1 MTTLVILRF
10 LGIFA
15 AYTGVTLALPAL
27 MFRRILRG
35 RSLAEQFLMCYTFGN
50 FYIINI
56 VFLLQLLHISNFF
69 MLAGLTVVLSIVI
82 GGRVNRI
89 PLKQQAGN
97 TWHLFGKL
105 LRGRMKL
112 KSAIFLFL
120 GKCAEGIKRLVKFFY
135 RHIVKNPIQSMLL
148 LGIGVCLCWIYGRQ
162 IILVYGYRA
171 SDIPVHMSWIN
182 EMSRGKIFA
191 KGVYPFGFHCM
202 IYYLHAVFRFDT
214 YVILCQFFFAQVIF
228 MHLVLLAM
236 LKQLCKTKYIPY
248 IGTFVFLL
256 GNFWSGQ
263 TYSRFYATLPQEF
276 GMIFVIPS
284 IYFLIRFFQI
294 PKQKLADKE
303 TRLTL
308 QCFAMA
314 FSLTLAI
321 HFYGTMIAGLCCIG
335 IACGF
340 CFRFLRKEYFRRIMF
355 TGICSVFLAVLPMG
369 IAFATG
375 TPLQG
380 SLGWG
385 LSVINGGKS
394 SSSTE
399 TEAETDEAETLE
411 VSTGDDKNTVR
422 VVKPDGTVMEI
433 DVSDLPSAQENES
446 GGQTQTK
453 TTAPAVPKV
462 SFGEKIRKI
471 PGKAKNALSEMSSRI
486 LEFIIKLDVKNIGY
500 MILASFALLLLL
512 GFIFCVFRQPGYGA
526 MLMSMGF
533 CMWIVT
539 ILLCA
544 NVFGLPPLMDG
555 ARCSIYY
562 VYLLSAA
569 LTALADGLLYM
580 VLPLRKLRLVRNAVS
595 LAVAA
600 AVLMGMFQ
608 NHMIK
613 QSDFSSGFVMNGAIT
628 CLSNIIHENED
639 KTWTIVSAND
649 ETQMGLDHGWHYE
662 TITFL
667 RGMET
672 LEKNTKVIIPT
683 KTVYFFI
690 EKIPGDYAVSYAKSG
705 QSISRKGASRSLP
718 NVGGIGMYQGEGRW
732 IVMSRMYYWAQA
744 FMELY
749 PNEMKVYYEDNKF
762 ICYKIEQNMYH
773 QYNFAIDYRYNQN
786 KMQDE
791 TAEDT
796 QDETQLQSDA
806 SEETQREATNETQ
819 QQSDASGKQEAGK

>member
-15 AYTGVTLALPAL
+15 AYMGVTLALPAL

-56 VFLLQLLHISNFF
+56 VFLLQLLHISNFLT
-69 MLAGLTVVLSIVI
+69 LAGLTAVLSIVI

-120 GKCAEGIKRLVKFFY
+120 GKCAEGIKRLAKFFY

-191 KGVYPFGFHCM
+191 KGVYPFGFHCI

-236 LKQLCKTKYIPY
+236 MKQLCKTKYIPY

-294 PKQKLADKE
+294 PKQKLANKE

-308 QCFAMA
+308 QCFAMT

-399 TEAETDEAETLE
+399 TEADEAETLE

-446 GGQTQTK
+446 GGQTQTE

-512 GFIFCVFRQPGYGA
+512 GLVFCIFRQPGYGA

-544 NVFGLPPLMDG
+544 GVFGLPPLMDG

-613 QSDFSSGFVMNGAIT
+613 QSDFSSGFVMNGVIT

-649 ETQMGLDHGWHYE
+649 ETQMGVDHGWHYE

-690 EKIPGDYAVSYAKSG
+690 EKIPLDYSVTYDKSG

-773 QYNFAIDYRYNQN
+773 QYDFAIDYRYNQN

-796 QDETQLQSDA
+796 QDETQQQS
-806 SEETQREATNETQ
+806 EATNETQ

>member
-1 MTTLVILRF
+1 
-10 LGIFA
+10 
-15 AYTGVTLALPAL
+15 
-27 MFRRILRG
+27 
-35 RSLAEQFLMCYTFGN
+35 
-50 FYIINI
+50 
-56 VFLLQLLHISNFF
+56 
-69 MLAGLTVVLSIVI
+69 
-82 GGRVNRI
+82 
-89 PLKQQAGN
+89 
-97 TWHLFGKL
+97 
-105 LRGRMKL
+105 
-112 KSAIFLFL
+112 
-120 GKCAEGIKRLVKFFY
+120 
-135 RHIVKNPIQSMLL
+135 
-148 LGIGVCLCWIYGRQ
+148 
-162 IILVYGYRA
+162 
-171 SDIPVHMSWIN
+171 
-182 EMSRGKIFA
+182 
-191 KGVYPFGFHCM
+191 
-202 IYYLHAVFRFDT
+202 
-214 YVILCQFFFAQVIF
+214 

-340 CFRFLRKEYFRRIMF
+340 CFRFLRKEYFCRIMF

-399 TEAETDEAETLE
+399 AEAETDEAETLE

-446 GGQTQTK
+446 GGQMQTE

-512 GFIFCVFRQPGYGA
+512 GFIFCVFRQTEYGA

-544 NVFGLPPLMDG
+544 GVFGLPPLMDG

-595 LAVAA
+595 LAVTA

-796 QDETQLQSDA
+796 QDETQQQS
-806 SEETQREATNETQ
+806 EATNETQ

>member
-15 AYTGVTLALPAL
+15 AYMGVTLALPAL

-56 VFLLQLLHISNFF
+56 VFLLQLLHISNFLT
-69 MLAGLTVVLSIVI
+69 LAGLTAVLSIVI

-120 GKCAEGIKRLVKFFY
+120 GKCAEGIKRLAKFFY

-191 KGVYPFGFHCM
+191 KGVYPFGFHCI

-214 YVILCQFFFAQVIF
+214 YVILCQFFFVQVIF

-248 IGTFVFLL
+248 IGTFIFLL

-340 CFRFLRKEYFRRIMF
+340 CFRFLRKEYFCRIMF

-446 GGQTQTK
+446 GGQTQTE

-512 GFIFCVFRQPGYGA
+512 GLVFCIFRQPGYGA

-544 NVFGLPPLMDG
+544 GVFGLPPLMDG

-796 QDETQLQSDA
+796 QDETQQQS
-806 SEETQREATNETQ
+806 EATNETQ

>member
-1 MTTLVILRF
+1 M
-10 LGIFA
+10 
-15 AYTGVTLALPAL
+15 
-27 MFRRILRG
+27 
-35 RSLAEQFLMCYTFGN
+35 
-50 FYIINI
+50 
-56 VFLLQLLHISNFF
+56 
-69 MLAGLTVVLSIVI
+69 
-82 GGRVNRI
+82 
-89 PLKQQAGN
+89 
-97 TWHLFGKL
+97 
-105 LRGRMKL
+105 
-112 KSAIFLFL
+112 
-120 GKCAEGIKRLVKFFY
+120 
-135 RHIVKNPIQSMLL
+135 
-148 LGIGVCLCWIYGRQ
+148 
-162 IILVYGYRA
+162 
-171 SDIPVHMSWIN
+171 
-182 EMSRGKIFA
+182 
-191 KGVYPFGFHCM
+191 
-202 IYYLHAVFRFDT
+202 
-214 YVILCQFFFAQVIF
+214 
-228 MHLVLLAM
+228 
-236 LKQLCKTKYIPY
+236 
-248 IGTFVFLL
+248 
-256 GNFWSGQ
+256 
-263 TYSRFYATLPQEF
+263 EF

-294 PKQKLADKE
+294 PKQKLANKE

-308 QCFAMA
+308 QCFAMT

-399 TEAETDEAETLE
+399 TEADEAETLE

-446 GGQTQTK
+446 GGQTQTE

-512 GFIFCVFRQPGYGA
+512 GLVFCIFRQPGYGA

-544 NVFGLPPLMDG
+544 GVFGLPPLMDG

-613 QSDFSSGFVMNGAIT
+613 QSDFSSGFVMNGVIT

-649 ETQMGLDHGWHYE
+649 ETQMGVDHGWHYE

-690 EKIPGDYAVSYAKSG
+690 EKIPLDYSVTYDKSG

-773 QYNFAIDYRYNQN
+773 QYDFAIDYRYNQN

-796 QDETQLQSDA
+796 QDETQQQS
-806 SEETQREATNETQ
+806 EATNETQ

>member
-15 AYTGVTLALPAL
+15 VYTGVTLALPAL

-69 MLAGLTVVLSIVI
+69 TLAGLTVVLSIVI

-120 GKCAEGIKRLVKFFY
+120 GKCAAGIKRLAKFFY

-191 KGVYPFGFHCM
+191 KGVYPFGFHCI

-214 YVILCQFFFAQVIF
+214 YVILCQFFFVQVIF

-340 CFRFLRKEYFRRIMF
+340 CFRFLRKEYFCRIMF

-399 TEAETDEAETLE
+399 AEAETDEAETLE

-446 GGQTQTK
+446 GGQMQTE

-512 GFIFCVFRQPGYGA
+512 GFIFCVFRQTEYGA

-544 NVFGLPPLMDG
+544 GVFGLPPLMDG

-595 LAVAA
+595 LAVTA

-796 QDETQLQSDA
+796 QDETQQQS
-806 SEETQREATNETQ
+806 EATNETQ

>member
-15 AYTGVTLALPAL
+15 VYTGVTLALPAL

-69 MLAGLTVVLSIVI
+69 TLAGLTVVLSIVI

-446 GGQTQTK
+446 GGQTQTE

-512 GFIFCVFRQPGYGA
+512 GFIFCVFRQTEYGA

-544 NVFGLPPLMDG
+544 GVFGLPPLMDG

-595 LAVAA
+595 LAVTA

-796 QDETQLQSDA
+796 QDETQQQS
-806 SEETQREATNETQ
+806 EATNETQ

>member
-15 AYTGVTLALPAL
+15 VYTGVTLALPAL

-69 MLAGLTVVLSIVI
+69 TLAGLTAVLSIII

-340 CFRFLRKEYFRRIMF
+340 CFRFLRKEYFCRIMF

-399 TEAETDEAETLE
+399 AEAETDEAETLE

-446 GGQTQTK
+446 GGQMQTE

-512 GFIFCVFRQPGYGA
+512 GFIFCVFRQTEYGA

-544 NVFGLPPLMDG
+544 GVFGLPPLMDG

-595 LAVAA
+595 LAVTA

-796 QDETQLQSDA
+796 QDETQQQS
-806 SEETQREATNETQ
+806 EATNETQ

>member
-15 AYTGVTLALPAL
+15 VYTGVTLALPAL

-69 MLAGLTVVLSIVI
+69 TLAGLTAVLSIVI

-120 GKCAEGIKRLVKFFY
+120 GKCAAGIKRLAKFFY

-191 KGVYPFGFHCM
+191 KGVYPFGFHCI

-214 YVILCQFFFAQVIF
+214 YVILCQFFFVQVIF

-399 TEAETDEAETLE
+399 AETDEAETLE

-446 GGQTQTK
+446 GGQTQTE

-512 GFIFCVFRQPGYGA
+512 GLVFCIFRQPGYGA

-544 NVFGLPPLMDG
+544 GVFGLPPLMDG

-595 LAVAA
+595 LAVTA

-649 ETQMGLDHGWHYE
+649 ETQMGVDHGWHYE

-690 EKIPGDYAVSYAKSG
+690 EKIPLDYSVTYDKSG

-718 NVGGIGMYQGEGRW
+718 NVGGIGIYQGEGRW

-773 QYNFAIDYRYNQN
+773 QYDFAIDYRYNQN

-796 QDETQLQSDA
+796 QDETQQQS
-806 SEETQREATNETQ
+806 EATNETQ

>member
-15 AYTGVTLALPAL
+15 VYTGVTLALPAL

-56 VFLLQLLHISNFF
+56 VFLLQLLHISNFLT
-69 MLAGLTVVLSIVI
+69 LAGLTAVLSIVI

-120 GKCAEGIKRLVKFFY
+120 GKCAAGIKRLAKFFY

-191 KGVYPFGFHCM
+191 KGVYPFGFHCI

-214 YVILCQFFFAQVIF
+214 YVILCQFFFVQVIF

-236 LKQLCKTKYIPY
+236 LKRLCKTKYIPY

-399 TEAETDEAETLE
+399 AEAETDEAETLE

-422 VVKPDGTVMEI
+422 VAKPDGTVMEI

-446 GGQTQTK
+446 GGQTQTE

-512 GFIFCVFRQPGYGA
+512 GLVFCIFRQPGYGA

-544 NVFGLPPLMDG
+544 GVFGLPPLMDG

-773 QYNFAIDYRYNQN
+773 QYDFAIDYRYNQN

-796 QDETQLQSDA
+796 QDETQQQS
-806 SEETQREATNETQ
+806 EATNETQ

>member
-15 AYTGVTLALPAL
+15 VYTGVTLALPAL

-69 MLAGLTVVLSIVI
+69 TLAGLTAVLSIVI

-340 CFRFLRKEYFRRIMF
+340 CFRFLRKEYFCQQVGEENIYIFGQSSDQVIHRYAANDYVAAQWYENDANIRRAID
-355 TGICSVFLAVLPMG
+355 FLNGPEMLAAGHSESLNRLHHELIHKDWFQTLPDFNAYVVRKGQALSDYTCDPMG
-369 IAFATG
+369 WRRKCLVNIAKAGLFSSDRTIAEYDHDIWH
-375 TPLQG
+375 
-380 SLGWG
+380 LG
-385 LSVINGGKS
+385 N
-394 SSSTE
+394 
-399 TEAETDEAETLE
+399 
-411 VSTGDDKNTVR
+411 
-422 VVKPDGTVMEI
+422 
-433 DVSDLPSAQENES
+433 
-446 GGQTQTK
+446 
-453 TTAPAVPKV
+453 
-462 SFGEKIRKI
+462 
-471 PGKAKNALSEMSSRI
+471 SSRTH
-486 LEFIIKLDVKNIGY
+486 VR
-500 MILASFALLLLL
+500 L
-512 GFIFCVFRQPGYGA
+512 GA
-526 MLMSMGF
+526 
-533 CMWIVT
+533 
-539 ILLCA
+539 
-544 NVFGLPPLMDG
+544 
-555 ARCSIYY
+555 
-562 VYLLSAA
+562 
-569 LTALADGLLYM
+569 
-580 VLPLRKLRLVRNAVS
+580 
-595 LAVAA
+595 
-600 AVLMGMFQ
+600 
-608 NHMIK
+608 
-613 QSDFSSGFVMNGAIT
+613 
-628 CLSNIIHENED
+628 
-639 KTWTIVSAND
+639 
-649 ETQMGLDHGWHYE
+649 
-662 TITFL
+662 
-667 RGMET
+667 
-672 LEKNTKVIIPT
+672 
-683 KTVYFFI
+683 
-690 EKIPGDYAVSYAKSG
+690 
-705 QSISRKGASRSLP
+705 
-718 NVGGIGMYQGEGRW
+718 
-732 IVMSRMYYWAQA
+732 
-744 FMELY
+744 
-749 PNEMKVYYEDNKF
+749 
-762 ICYKIEQNMYH
+762 
-773 QYNFAIDYRYNQN
+773 
-786 KMQDE
+786 
-791 TAEDT
+791 
-796 QDETQLQSDA
+796 
-806 SEETQREATNETQ
+806 
-819 QQSDASGKQEAGK
+819 

>member
-15 AYTGVTLALPAL
+15 VYTGVTLALPAL

-69 MLAGLTVVLSIVI
+69 TLAGLTAVLSIVI

-202 IYYLHAVFRFDT
+202 IYYLHAVFHFDT

-340 CFRFLRKEYFRRIMF
+340 CFRFLRKEYFCRIMF

-399 TEAETDEAETLE
+399 AEAETDEAETLE

-446 GGQTQTK
+446 GGQMQTE

-512 GFIFCVFRQPGYGA
+512 GFIFCVFRQTEYGA

-544 NVFGLPPLMDG
+544 GVFGLPPLMDG

-595 LAVAA
+595 LAVTA

-796 QDETQLQSDA
+796 QDETQQQS
-806 SEETQREATNETQ
+806 EATNETQ

>member
-15 AYTGVTLALPAL
+15 VYTGVTLALPAL

-69 MLAGLTVVLSIVI
+69 TLAGLTAVLSIVI

-182 EMSRGKIFA
+182 EMCRGKIFA

-340 CFRFLRKEYFRRIMF
+340 CFRFLRKEYFCRIMF

-399 TEAETDEAETLE
+399 AEAETDEAETLE

-446 GGQTQTK
+446 GGQMQTE

-512 GFIFCVFRQPGYGA
+512 GFIFCVFRQTEYGA

-544 NVFGLPPLMDG
+544 GVFGLPPLMDG

-595 LAVAA
+595 LAVTA

-796 QDETQLQSDA
+796 QDETQQQS
-806 SEETQREATNETQ
+806 EATNETQ

>member
-15 AYTGVTLALPAL
+15 VYTGVTLALPAL

-69 MLAGLTVVLSIVI
+69 TLAGLTAVLSIVI

-97 TWHLFGKL
+97 TWYLFGKL

-120 GKCAEGIKRLVKFFY
+120 GKCAEGIKRLAKFFY

-446 GGQTQTK
+446 GGQTQTE

-512 GFIFCVFRQPGYGA
+512 GLVFCIFRRTEYGA

-533 CMWIVT
+533 YMWIVT

-544 NVFGLPPLMDG
+544 GVFGLPPLMDG

-595 LAVAA
+595 LAVTA

-718 NVGGIGMYQGEGRW
+718 NVGGIGMYQREGRW

-786 KMQDE
+786 KIQDE

-796 QDETQLQSDA
+796 QDETQ
-806 SEETQREATNETQ
+806 
-819 QQSDASGKQEAGK
+819 QQSEASGKQEAGK

>member
-15 AYTGVTLALPAL
+15 VYTGVTLALPAL

-69 MLAGLTVVLSIVI
+69 TLAGLTAVLSIVI

-120 GKCAEGIKRLVKFFY
+120 GKCAAGIKRLAKFFY

-162 IILVYGYRA
+162 IILDYGYRA

-340 CFRFLRKEYFRRIMF
+340 CFRFLRKEYFCRIMF

-446 GGQTQTK
+446 GGQMQK
-453 TTAPAVPKV
+453 PRHRPCQK
-462 SFGEKIRKI
+462 
-471 PGKAKNALSEMSSRI
+471 
-486 LEFIIKLDVKNIGY
+486 
-500 MILASFALLLLL
+500 
-512 GFIFCVFRQPGYGA
+512 
-526 MLMSMGF
+526 
-533 CMWIVT
+533 
-539 ILLCA
+539 
-544 NVFGLPPLMDG
+544 
-555 ARCSIYY
+555 
-562 VYLLSAA
+562 YLLA
-569 LTALADGLLYM
+569 
-580 VLPLRKLRLVRNAVS
+580 KK
-595 LAVAA
+595 
-600 AVLMGMFQ
+600 F
-608 NHMIK
+608 
-613 QSDFSSGFVMNGAIT
+613 
-628 CLSNIIHENED
+628 
-639 KTWTIVSAND
+639 
-649 ETQMGLDHGWHYE
+649 
-662 TITFL
+662 
-667 RGMET
+667 
-672 LEKNTKVIIPT
+672 EK
-683 KTVYFFI
+683 F
-690 EKIPGDYAVSYAKSG
+690 
-705 QSISRKGASRSLP
+705 R
-718 NVGGIGMYQGEGRW
+718 
-732 IVMSRMYYWAQA
+732 
-744 FMELY
+744 
-749 PNEMKVYYEDNKF
+749 
-762 ICYKIEQNMYH
+762 
-773 QYNFAIDYRYNQN
+773 
-786 KMQDE
+786 
-791 TAEDT
+791 
-796 QDETQLQSDA
+796 
-806 SEETQREATNETQ
+806 
-819 QQSDASGKQEAGK
+819 GKQKMLYRK